1 MKIFV
6 QIASYRDPDLNN
18 TIQDI
23 YNKATHPENITIG
36 LCHQYGDDDWDN
48 PELYTNKD
56 NIKVLSFQYNDS
68 KGACW
73 ARSITQSL
81 FANEEFTLQI
91 DSHSR
96 FEQGWDVSLLDQY
109 DRINDS
115 KAVISTYPSMFT
127 PGDHYDKWDKRLYS
141 CHVYNMKDGFI
152 SARPRY
158 VQDLSYHTKAI
169 AIAAGFIF
177 GPSSIIHD
185 VKYDPEFYFTGE
197 EASLALRLFTNGYN
211 LYHPNIR
218 LIYHYYTRKEN
229 KKHWSDHKNHY
240 EYTKKSYDKLH
251 CLLGRN
257 KNYDLKNY
265 GLGDIRTIEE
275 WRQYSGIDY
284 INKMLHIDVIAGN
297 PPPYKDNKESWVTQQ
312 QMNAPA
318 KK

>member
-6 QIASYRDPDLNN
+6 QIASYRDPDLIN
-18 TIQDI
+18 TIEDL
-23 YNKATHPENITIG
+23 YTKATDPDSITIG
-36 LCHQYGDDDWDN
+36 LCHQYGDDEWDK
-48 PELYTNKD
+48 PEIFSVKP
-56 NIKVLSFQYNDS
+56 NIRSVAMNYVES

-81 FANEEFTLQI
+81 LSDEEFTLQI

-96 FEQGWDVSLLDQY
+96 FEQDWDSSLLNMYKQT
-109 DRINDS
+109 NDD
-115 KAVISTYPSMFT
+115 KAVFSTYPSMFT
-127 PGDHYDKWDKRLYS
+127 PTDPYDKWDKRLYG

-158 VQDLSYHTKAI
+158 IADASYPIKAV
-169 AIAAGFIF
+169 ALAAGFIF
-177 GPSSIIHD
+177 GPTSIIHD

-197 EASLALRLFTNGYN
+197 EAALALRLFTNGYN

-218 LIYHYYTRKEN
+218 LIYHYYTRKEQ

-257 KNYDLKNY
+257 KNYNLGEY
-265 GLGDIRTIEE
+265 GLGSVRTIEE
-275 WRQYSGIDY
+275 WRAYSGIDY
-284 INKMLHIDVIAGN
+284 QNKMLHIDVIAGKS
-297 PPPYKDNKESWVTQQ
+297 PPYEDKKELWLTQE
-312 QMNAPA
+312 QMNTP